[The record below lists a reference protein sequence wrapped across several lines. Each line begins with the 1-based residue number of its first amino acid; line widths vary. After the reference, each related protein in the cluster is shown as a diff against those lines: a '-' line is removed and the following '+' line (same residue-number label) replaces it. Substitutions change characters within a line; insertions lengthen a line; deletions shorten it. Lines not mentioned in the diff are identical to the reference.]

1 MKLMDILKE
10 FEIKSNNTHYQDRVI
25 QRFIAQEFFDVIC
38 INKANYNDKTIIGK
52 YKIPADVKSKVSKIL
67 NELEKPYYV
76 GDPGT
81 VFVVQLHFFDLNIRD
96 IILTGSPYDQMKNK
110 EKFFDRTNYLR
121 YLRERLI
128 DIKLNTKQK
137 LSEGVN
143 LVCSIVDNKL
153 TTITFIAYT
162 NPDRIIEKNKRD
174 FPNYK
179 IIYIKDPFTELDNYM
194 DIDRLKEIPNDTQQ
208 PVVDNPPEEP
218 QLTDKEK
225 RLLAY
230 KKKQEKLWNYNKR

>member
-1 MKLMDILKE
+1 MDILKE